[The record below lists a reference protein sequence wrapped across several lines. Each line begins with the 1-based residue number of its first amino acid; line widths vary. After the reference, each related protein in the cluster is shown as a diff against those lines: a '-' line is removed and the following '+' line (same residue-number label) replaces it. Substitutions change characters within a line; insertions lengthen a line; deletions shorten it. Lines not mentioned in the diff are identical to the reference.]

1 MLFRSARTSQFEN
14 HLRALLG
21 WPLGPTE
28 AVAHSAMVNLIGR
41 LPEPP
46 AVLAVPGAH
55 LHFYGKKPR
64 AGRKLGHATV
74 WADTPEQARERLR
87 ELQRVL
93 GEPG

>member
-1 MLFRSARTSQFEN
+1 
-14 HLRALLG
+14 
-21 WPLGPTE
+21 
-28 AVAHSAMVNLIGR
+28 MVNLIGR

-74 WADTPEQARERLR
+74 WADSAEEVRARLERLR
-87 ELQRVL
+87 GVVDL
-93 GEPG
+93 GEGR